1 MKKISCFPINKLHE
15 NRIISDIHK
24 QMCTIFSNN
33 LLTKI
38 FLKNLEL
45 AAVDSNKS
53 RATAKTVIKLFPK
66 VSIGGYSKVLE

>member
-1 MKKISCFPINKLHE
+1 
-15 NRIISDIHK
+15 
-24 QMCTIFSNN
+24 MCTIFSNN

-66 VSIGGYSKVLE
+66 VSIGGYPKVLD